1 MVFKLISF
9 VFSIIFSTLSVI
21 FNIEFDGIPLWSITL
36 FVLIL
41 VAVLKILLS
50 PVLSGNTGLIY
61 TREKARGYKVPIRD
75 NGKFVDSHFIQ
86 TKNPGRWRR

>member
-1 MVFKLISF
+1 MVFNLIGF
-9 VFSIIFSTLSVI
+9 VFSIIFSILSVI

-50 PVLSGNTGLIY
+50 PVLSGKTGLVY
-61 TREKARGYKVPIRD
+61 TREKARGYDIPMRQD
-75 NGKFVDSHFIQ
+75 GKFVGNYFIQ
-86 TKNPGRWRR
+86 TKGPGRWRR